1 MDNKKIYKGIQD
13 RVWIVVHIFF
23 ISVILIS
30 CGSGGAGTQSTT
42 SPAQGGAALFSAEL
56 QDCSSPPPNSVYVCK
71 NIIRSNDD
79 VLAIDVMISSDKPVF
94 GAAFDLLINGASVGV
109 VLKDDHSVDFLQP
122 DPSPEG
128 IEMWKQLF
136 VALDGETLIVGASRG
151 KGLGPLTGKIHVLTL
166 KFKKPAGESP
176 LNFAHN
182 SIIDEKG
189 HPVDIPDERW
199 YGGYFTPGL

>member
-23 ISVILIS
+23 INVILIS
-30 CGSGGAGTQSTT
+30 CGSGGAGTPP
-42 SPAQGGAALFSAEL
+42 PAQVGAALFSAEL
-56 QDCSSPPPNSVYVCK
+56 PDCSSPPPNSVYACK
-71 NIIRSNDD
+71 NMIRSNDE

-94 GAAFDLLINGASVGV
+94 GAAFDLLLNRASVGV
-109 VLKDDHSVDFLQP
+109 VLKDDHSVDFLPP

-151 KGLGPLTGKIHVLTL
+151 KELGPLTGKIHVLTL

-176 LNFAHN
+176 LNFANN

-189 HPVDIPDERW
+189 HSVDIPDERW